1 MYIFSY
7 DKIIKYGKWRY
18 EMKKKKIVLIICIIL
33 ITIQMFMLFIIKIDV
48 EKYTVK
54 NEKIPEAFN
63 NFKIVQL
70 SDFHSKGYRNTTEKI
85 ISKIKRINPD
95 IIVMTGDMVSYDMTG
110 TEEFEKLVKEL
121 SEIYPIYYIDGNHEH
136 LAEKLIPGEYLYF
149 MEFLRELGVITI
161 KNDYVEIYKGNES
174 INLYGV
180 NIPLDWPSGVY
191 VNKLQ
196 LERDYVEKTLPE
208 ADADKFNILLAHN
221 PIFIKQ
227 YSKWGADLVLAGHMH
242 GGIVRIPFTNI
253 GLLSP
258 EREIFPRYAA
268 GKFKVNGST
277 MIVNRGIGASSFN
290 LRIFNNP
297 EITVITLKSK

>member
-1 MYIFSY
+1 
-7 DKIIKYGKWRY
+7 
-18 EMKKKKIVLIICIIL
+18 
-33 ITIQMFMLFIIKIDV
+33 MFMTFIIKIDL
-48 EKYTVK
+48 EKYTIK
-54 NEKIPEAFN
+54 NEKIPEEFN

-85 ISKIKRINPD
+85 ISKIKKVNPD
-95 IIVMTGDMVSYDMTG
+95 IIVMTGDMISHDMTE
-110 TEEFEKLVKEL
+110 TEEFEKLVKSL
-121 SEIYPIYYIDGNHEH
+121 AEIYPIYYIDGNHEH

-208 ADADKFNILLAHN
+208 ADTDKFNILLAHN

-268 GKFKVNGST
+268 GKFKVNGSI
-277 MIVNRGIGASSFN
+277 MIVNRGIGASSFD

>member
-1 MYIFSY
+1 
-7 DKIIKYGKWRY
+7 
-18 EMKKKKIVLIICIIL
+18 MKKKKIVLIICIIL
-33 ITIQMFMLFIIKIDV
+33 ITIQMFMTFIIKIDI

-54 NEKIPEAFN
+54 NAKIPEAFN

-85 ISKIKRINPD
+85 ISKIKKINPD

-136 LAEKLIPGEYLYF
+136 LAEKLAPGEYLYF
-149 MEFLRELGVITI
+149 MGFLKDLGVITI
-161 KNDYVEIYKGNES
+161 KNDYVEIYKTNES

-180 NIPLDWPSGVY
+180 NIPLDWPSGIY

-196 LERDYVEKTLPE
+196 LESDYVEKTLPKI
-208 ADADKFNILLAHN
+208 DTDKFNILLAHN
-221 PIFIKQ
+221 PIFINQ
-227 YSKWGADLVLAGHMH
+227 YIKWGADLVLAGHMH

-258 EREIFPRYAA
+258 ERKIFPRYTA
-268 GKFKVNGST
+268 GKFKIKNSV
-277 MIVNRGIGASSFN
+277 MIVNRGIGASTFK
-290 LRIFNNP
+290 LRLFNNP

>member
-1 MYIFSY
+1 
-7 DKIIKYGKWRY
+7 
-18 EMKKKKIVLIICIIL
+18 
-33 ITIQMFMLFIIKIDV
+33 
-48 EKYTVK
+48 
-54 NEKIPEAFN
+54 
-63 NFKIVQL
+63 
-70 SDFHSKGYRNTTEKI
+70 
-85 ISKIKRINPD
+85 
-95 IIVMTGDMVSYDMTG
+95 MVSYDMTG

-121 SEIYPIYYIDGNHEH
+121 SEIYPIYCIDGNHEH

-227 YSKWGADLVLAGHMH
+227 YSKWGANLVLAGHMH

-258 EREIFPRYAA
+258 ERKIFPRYTA
-268 GKFKVNGST
+268 GKFKIKNSV
-277 MIVNRGIGASSFN
+277 MIVNRGIGASTFK
-290 LRIFNNP
+290 LRLFNNP

>member
-1 MYIFSY
+1 MYIFLY
-7 DKIIKYGKWRY
+7 DKITEYRKWRY
-18 EMKKKKIVLIICIIL
+18 EMEKKKIVLIICIIL
-33 ITIQMFMLFIIKIDV
+33 ITIQMFMTFIIKIDV

-54 NEKIPEAFN
+54 TAKIPEAFN

-136 LAEKLIPGEYLYF
+136 LAEKLTPGEYLYF

-174 INLYGV
+174 INLYGI

-227 YSKWGADLVLAGHMH
+227 YSKWGANLVLAGHMH
-242 GGIVRIPFTNI
+242 GGIIRIPIIDVGFSGFIAFTTV
-253 GLLSP
+253 S
-258 EREIFPRYAA
+258 
-268 GKFKVNGST
+268 
-277 MIVNRGIGASSFN
+277 
-290 LRIFNNP
+290 NP
-297 EITVITLKSK
+297 GRPA

>member
-1 MYIFSY
+1 
-7 DKIIKYGKWRY
+7 
-18 EMKKKKIVLIICIIL
+18 MKKKKIVLIICIIL
-33 ITIQMFMLFIIKIDV
+33 ITIQMFMTFIIKIDI

-54 NEKIPEAFN
+54 NAKIPEAFN

-85 ISKIKRINPD
+85 ISKIKKINPD

-121 SEIYPIYYIDGNHEH
+121 SEIYPIYCIDGNHEH

-161 KNDYVEIYKGNES
+161 KNDYVEIYKTNES

-180 NIPLDWPSGVY
+180 NIPLDWPSGIY

-196 LERDYVEKTLPE
+196 LESDYVEKTLPKI
-208 ADADKFNILLAHN
+208 DTDKFNILLAHN
-221 PIFIKQ
+221 PIFINQ
-227 YSKWGADLVLAGHMH
+227 YIKWGADLVLAGHMH

-258 EREIFPRYAA
+258 ERKIFPRYTA
-268 GKFKVNGST
+268 GKFKIKNSV
-277 MIVNRGIGASSFN
+277 MIVNRGIGASTFK
-290 LRIFNNP
+290 LRLFNNP